1 MRCKLLVTGNYQQLT
16 GATQMLKSSQVRA
29 ELRIGRDKLRELIQA
44 GELEAIRTGDA
55 PNSPYRITEESLD
68 AYKERH
74 RVEPVAAVG

>member
-1 MRCKLLVTGNYQQLT
+1 MLT
-16 GATQMLKSSQVRA
+16 SAQVRA

-55 PNSPYRITEESLD
+55 HSSPYRIPEESVA

-74 RVEPVAAVG
+74 KVVPAGVGS